1 VVRNG
6 SKREREREISCCSR
20 NWEWRIKRVALIS
33 KSYNG
38 DLGEY
43 KRSKL
48 IDLGD

>member
-1 VVRNG
+1 MEA
-6 SKREREREISCCSR
+6 RERERER
-20 NWEWRIKRVALIS
+20 DFMLQQELGVENQK
-33 KSYNG
+33 G